1 MIDPLSSDT
10 KIGIPF
16 MYPNYF
22 QAFLMKTPS
31 FWWKCLLCW
40 KEGVFGYIRG
50 VSIMMKGVS
59 PMNGENSVG
68 VPFDSW
74 NVSHW

>member
-31 FWWKCLLCW
+31 F
-40 KEGVFGYIRG
+40 
-50 VSIMMKGVS
+50 
-59 PMNGENSVG
+59 
-68 VPFDSW
+68 
-74 NVSHW
+74 

>member
-1 MIDPLSSDT
+1 
-10 KIGIPF
+10 

-22 QAFLMKTPS
+22 QAFFDENTLFLMKMPAM
-31 FWWKCLLCW
+31 L
-40 KEGVFGYIRG
+40 ERRGVWLYKG

-74 NVSHW
+74 NVSH